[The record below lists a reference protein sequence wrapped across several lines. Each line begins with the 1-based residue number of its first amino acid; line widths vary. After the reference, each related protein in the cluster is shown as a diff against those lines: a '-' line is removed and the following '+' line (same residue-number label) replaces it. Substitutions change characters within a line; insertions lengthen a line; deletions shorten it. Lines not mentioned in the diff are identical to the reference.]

1 MRKGFTIILC
11 LLLSLLLLVIVL
23 GMLGTR
29 GPMQEVAAGTRQHAQ
44 ARALAEAGM
53 EDVRVKLGKDLK
65 FPPVPTPD
73 QPFFSYAE
81 SVYDVDDTVVGAFQ
95 VKIDQSLDQAPYYV
109 LRVTSSGLVGPVER
123 PLAHV
128 TLLRRLDSC
137 PFLRTDPTQIN
148 PLRFQVLSQEELP

>member
-1 MRKGFTIILC
+1 MKRGFTIILC

-23 GMLGTR
+23 GMLGAR
-29 GPMQEVAAGTRQHAQ
+29 GPMQEAAAGARQHTQ

-73 QPFFSYAE
+73 QPVFSYAE
-81 SVYDVDDTVVGAFQ
+81 TVYDIDDSVVGSFQ
-95 VKIDQSLDQAPYYV
+95 VKIDQSLDQAPYFV
-109 LRVTSSGLVGPVER
+109 LQVTSTGLLGSGHSPVAQVR
-123 PLAHV
+123 LA
-128 TLLRRLDSC
+128 RRLDSS
-137 PFLRTDPTQIN
+137 PFLRADPTQIN